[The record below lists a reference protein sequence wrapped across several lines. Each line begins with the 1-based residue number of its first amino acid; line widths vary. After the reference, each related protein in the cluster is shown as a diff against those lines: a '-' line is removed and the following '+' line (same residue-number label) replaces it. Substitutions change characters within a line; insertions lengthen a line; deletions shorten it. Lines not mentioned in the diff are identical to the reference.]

1 MRATPL
7 VFVHVCADRLVCAAR
22 PDEGLAGGHADNV
35 WALQSWC
42 RKRFEG
48 NEGQV
53 DAFFKEART
62 ESLEL
67 ALSVSSGPLK
77 GEQ

>member
-7 VFVHVCADRLVCAAR
+7 VYAQKGAHRLVCVAR
-22 PDEGLAGGHADNV
+22 PNECVAGGHADNV

-62 ESLEL
+62 
-67 ALSVSSGPLK
+67 
-77 GEQ
+77 